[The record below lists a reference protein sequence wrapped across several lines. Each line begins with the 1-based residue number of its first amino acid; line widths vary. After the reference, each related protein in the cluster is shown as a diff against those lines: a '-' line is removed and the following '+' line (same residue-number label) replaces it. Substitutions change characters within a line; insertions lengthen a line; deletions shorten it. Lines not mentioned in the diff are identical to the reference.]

1 MAKNRMTLQRFLKT
15 KTANVYFQP
24 DTNIKLKFPCIVY
37 SRTRLN
43 STFANDEVYK
53 LDHGYKLV
61 YIHSD
66 PDDPLVDEIAKIP
79 KCRFQREYSVDGL
92 YHDEYIIYWN

>member
-1 MAKNRMTLQRFLKT
+1 MAKNRMTLQQFLKT

-37 SRTRLN
+37 SRTRLDN
-43 STFANDEVYK
+43 SFANDGVYK
-53 LDHGYKLV
+53 LDHGYRIM
-61 YIHSD
+61 YIHTN
-66 PDDPLVDEIAKIP
+66 PDDPLVDDLDRIP
-79 KCRFQREYSVDGL
+79 TCRFQREFVSDGL

>member
-37 SRTRLN
+37 SRARLDN
-43 STFANDEVYK
+43 TFANDEIYK
-53 LDHGYKLV
+53 LDHGYKII

-66 PDDPLVDEIAKIP
+66 PDDPLVDELVRIP
-79 KCRFQREYSVDGL
+79 TCRFQREYNVDGL

>member
-37 SRTRLN
+37 SRTRMN

-66 PDDPLVDEIAKIP
+66 PDDPLVDEITKFP
-79 KCRFQREYSVDGL
+79 KCRFIREYTVDGL

>member
-37 SRTRLN
+37 SRTRMN

-53 LDHGYKLV
+53 LDHGYKIV

-66 PDDPLVDEIAKIP
+66 PDDPLVDEIAKFQ
-79 KCRFQREYSVDGL
+79 KCRFIREYTVDGL